1 MELDRHDRHLLRLV
15 QDDIGASAEQL
26 AAQVPLSPSS
36 IQRRLR
42 RMREAGVI
50 EREVAVVDPAALGRP
65 TFFIV
70 SLQVERERPELLNQ
84 LRRWLAAQ
92 EHIQQAFY
100 VTGESDFVLVV
111 AAPDTESYDALMGR
125 LVSENP
131 NVSRFTTNVALSVVK
146 RGLSIPIPPHPAD

>member
-1 MELDRHDRHLLRLV
+1 MELDRYDRQLLRLV

-111 AAPDTESYDALMGR
+111 AAPDTESYDTLMGR

-146 RGLSIPIPPHPAD
+146 RGLSIPIPALPAD

>member
-1 MELDRHDRHLLRLV
+1 MELDRYDRQLLRLV

-65 TFFIV
+65 TLFIV

-111 AAPDTESYDALMGR
+111 AAPDTESYDTLMGR

-146 RGLSIPIPPHPAD
+146 RGLSIPIPALPAD

>member
-1 MELDRHDRHLLRLV
+1 RLV
-15 QDDIGASAEQL
+15 QDDMGMSADRLSEI
-26 AAQVPLSPSS
+26 VPLSASS

-42 RMREAGVI
+42 RLREDGII
-50 EREVAVVDPAALGRP
+50 EREIAVINPDAMGRP
-65 TFFIV
+65 NLFVV
-70 SLQVERERPELLNQ
+70 SLRVERERPELLAQ

-92 EHIQQAFY
+92 EYIQQAFY

-146 RGLSIPIPPHPAD
+146 RGLSIPIPAEPAD